1 MATQRPH
8 KFCPSMKNSK
18 GNPQQEQ
25 YGEVM
30 KFNLEKQGAHIPC
43 SLSIS
48 WEQELHLY
56 GRVDASR

>member
-1 MATQRPH
+1 MLQSGPTDGDH
-8 KFCPSMKNSK
+8 LY
-18 GNPQQEQ
+18 PQQEQ

-56 GRVDASR
+56 GRM